1 MIKIE
6 PSLYSRIKYKDEYIS
21 NIQTIIN
28 HENETEHDITVYY
41 SGFSDDYENEH
52 QDPERIFWSICVD
65 FFDNSFEKQRFE
77 DKNISSEHFVGRIY
91 SLVKRVLKAI
101 SCDHKSIVRKTY
113 NDRAFPDGSGI
124 CEICGVEAKTKNN
137 PYFFEPIDDGTRVLK
152 EGMGS
157 GKYVTKHL
165 WPKETGLQYGNRGI
179 VFSKKGSYE
188 TAFFEAFPTVSGKG
202 TFIRGEGSNPEEAE
216 DKAWTT
222 YQKYLNCPEHEF
234 TRMHRGKHR
243 TDGCGVCVHCGMFST
258 DALDPETKCIVCDIP
273 TNNNSEIGYICIKH
287 DIERPFEEHL
297 KEALEVEKRMAS
309 EGEVINE
316 SEVYFNTLI
325 EHKAQVKMM
334 DYIDNNHRKNDE
346 ILRYC
351 HHFEHSFTGSV
362 LNLKPFSIER
372 ETFDFP
378 NEKDSAFS
386 ECLNY
391 FINNL
396 PVILETIKEKKS
408 APTELFLPEKY
419 YKRRKNEY

>member
-6 PSLYSRIKYKDEYIS
+6 PSLYSIIKYKDEYIS

-41 SGFSDDYENEH
+41 SGFSDDHENEH

-77 DKNISSEHFVGRIY
+77 DKNISSEHFIGRIY
-91 SLVKRVLKAI
+91 SLVKRVLKAL
-101 SCDHKSIVRKTY
+101 SCNHECIVRKTY

-124 CEICGVEAKTKNN
+124 CEICGVEAKTKDN

-152 EGMGS
+152 EGMGT
-157 GKYVTKHL
+157 GKYVTKYL
-165 WPKETGLQYGNRGI
+165 WPQDTGLQYGNRGI
-179 VFSKKGSYE
+179 VFSKKDSYE
-188 TAFFEAFPTVSGKG
+188 TAFFEAFPTISGKG
-202 TFIRGEGSNPEEAE
+202 TFIRGEGATPDKAE
-216 DKAWTT
+216 DKAWKT

-258 DALDPETKCIVCDIP
+258 DALEPETKCVVCDIP
-273 TNNNSEIGYICIKH
+273 TNNKSENGYICIKH
-287 DIERPFEEHL
+287 DIDRPFEEHL
-297 KEALEVEKRMAS
+297 KEALEIEKKMAM

-325 EHKAQVKMM
+325 EHKAQAKMI
-334 DYIDNNHRKNDE
+334 DYIDNDRRKNDE

-351 HHFEHSFTGSV
+351 HHFEHSFNGAI
-362 LNLKPFSIER
+362 LNLKAFSIEK
-372 ETFDFP
+372 ETFNFP

-386 ECLNY
+386 ECLDY
-391 FINNL
+391 FIDNL
-396 PVILETIKEKKS
+396 PVIVESIKVNKT
-408 APTELFLPEKY
+408 APTELFLPAKY
-419 YKRRKNEY
+419 YKKENK